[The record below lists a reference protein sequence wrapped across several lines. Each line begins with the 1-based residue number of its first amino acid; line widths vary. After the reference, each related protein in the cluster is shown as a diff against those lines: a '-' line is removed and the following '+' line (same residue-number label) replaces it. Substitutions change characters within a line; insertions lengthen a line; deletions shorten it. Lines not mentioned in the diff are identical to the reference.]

1 MADVALILMALE
13 PLPRG
18 DWLLHAHEALS
29 ATGMCM
35 ERRRA
40 ELLVWREKRRFGS
53 ISYTDAWVVGRIW
66 LAPRRGA
73 LGVTSRRLYFLDN
86 VDDIDR
92 RPEQIIVS
100 GVRPQSP
107 PASEQLESQRALI
120 QTLKEGLRIPTMPVT
135 LQQVD
140 GDLGMARE
148 VRIGAKT
155 SISPPSKLNTLYR
168 EHGFDWSPSDFT
180 VSICSLESVPEEMA
194 GEFAR
199 RLEQA
204 GKQRN
209 LALKGRTESISVITN
224 RLRDLTKADK
234 EAAGGHCLLFVLP
247 SKNQLPQVE
256 TMSLFDSL
264 RENRIPFRR
273 AYADDPLEYS
283 IPDQLPSIL
292 IAAGGR
298 PHRSPT
304 SASGR
309 PIWTVGVD
317 LSHQT
322 ESPVSILALTLVDPD
337 GGLVDAWTIKQQR
350 DETVRI
356 ESITVLL
363 ANCRKR
369 LASCDG
375 APNVMVLRDGR
386 MFENEDGNLYSE
398 VLKTHVS
405 LFEYRKRGNPQIA
418 WNGVGHSLIRK
429 PLAALVP
436 GASTMFL
443 VTAPSRDERTLPA
456 VDKVTW
462 RPEWNGLKLKPSEIA
477 NILATSAAAPGLGL
491 HPRHLPAAIYWADG
505 IAGANEEDL
514 RFVGVPVNRTG

>member
-1 MADVALILMALE
+1 
-13 PLPRG
+13 
-18 DWLLHAHEALS
+18 
-29 ATGMCM
+29 
-35 ERRRA
+35 
-40 ELLVWREKRRFGS
+40 
-53 ISYTDAWVVGRIW
+53 
-66 LAPRRGA
+66 
-73 LGVTSRRLYFLDN
+73 
-86 VDDIDR
+86 
-92 RPEQIIVS
+92 
-100 GVRPQSP
+100 
-107 PASEQLESQRALI
+107 
-120 QTLKEGLRIPTMPVT
+120 
-135 LQQVD
+135 
-140 GDLGMARE
+140 
-148 VRIGAKT
+148 
-155 SISPPSKLNTLYR
+155 
-168 EHGFDWSPSDFT
+168 
-180 VSICSLESVPEEMA
+180 
-194 GEFAR
+194 
-199 RLEQA
+199 
-204 GKQRN
+204 
-209 LALKGRTESISVITN
+209 
-224 RLRDLTKADK
+224 
-234 EAAGGHCLLFVLP
+234 
-247 SKNQLPQVE
+247 
-256 TMSLFDSL
+256 
-264 RENRIPFRR
+264 
-273 AYADDPLEYS
+273 
-283 IPDQLPSIL
+283 LPSIL